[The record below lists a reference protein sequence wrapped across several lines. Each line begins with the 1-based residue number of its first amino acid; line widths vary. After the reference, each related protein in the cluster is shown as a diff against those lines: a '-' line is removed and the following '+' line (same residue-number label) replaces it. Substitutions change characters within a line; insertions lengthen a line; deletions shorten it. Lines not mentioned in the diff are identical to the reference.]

1 MFKYSD
7 RHRKDAIVLVS
18 GWAFDERIF
27 AQLDLPF
34 NVISYGKMYMGDF
47 EIDLLDYLSRKK
59 LSRVS
64 LLGWSQG
71 ALACADFAAGHP
83 EYIRELTLV
92 SLRPSYDQASIDQ
105 IKLLLQRNKR
115 AYLRQFYKTCFSSVD
130 LETYRWFKQTLQNEY
145 LDMFLE
151 GELSRGLDWL
161 SQARLCPDALETIP
175 SLTVVHGNDDRIAPV
190 QGVIDLV
197 AKLPQAK
204 LILFKKGGHI
214 PFLSNEFIQH
224 WHGQ

>member
-1 MFKYSD
+1 VFKYSD

-27 AQLDLPF
+27 SGLDLPF

-47 EIDLLDYLSRKK
+47 EIDLLDFLNREK

-71 ALACADFAAGHP
+71 ALACAHFAAGHP

-92 SLRPSYDQASIDQ
+92 SLRPAYDQASLDP
-105 IKLLLQRNKR
+105 IKLLLQRNRR
-115 AYLRQFYKTCFSSVD
+115 AYLRQFYKTCFSGVD
-130 LETYRWFKQTLQNEY
+130 LEAYRWFKRTLQNEY
-145 LDMFLE
+145 LDKFLE
-151 GELSRGLDWL
+151 KELCRGLDWL
-161 SQARLCPDALETIP
+161 SQAGLCADALKTVP
-175 SLTVVHGNDDRIAPV
+175 SLTVIHGHGDQVAPV
-190 QGVIDLV
+190 QGVVDLV
-197 AKLPQAK
+197 AKLPQAE
-204 LILFKKGGHI
+204 LILLREGGHI
-214 PFLSNEFIQH
+214 PFLSSKFKQH